1 MFDALSDRLDGI
13 FSKLRSRGRLTERDV
28 DEISREIRLA
38 LLEADVN
45 VRVVKSFIGRVK
57 ERAVGVEVSKA
68 LDPGQQFIKIVHEE
82 LVATLGGTTGKL
94 TMSPK
99 PPTVLMLA
107 GLQGS
112 GKTTAAAKLARL
124 LKSQGLHPLL
134 VGADLQRPA
143 AVEQLRVLAG
153 RVDVPFYSEAS
164 DPVSVARGAIA
175 EAQRLGRNFVIVDTA
190 GRLQIDTELMDELRA
205 IDAAI
210 QPQNTLLVVDAMTG
224 QEAVNVAEAFN
235 DAVGLDGVILTKIDG
250 DARGGAALSVKEVVG
265 KPILFAGT
273 GEKLDEFEPF
283 HPDRMASRILGMGD
297 VLTLIEKVEA
307 TFEEDEKRKAE
318 ELLQSGRLTL
328 EDFLEQ
334 MQQIKRMGPLQNVL
348 GMLPGMPKEVRNAEI
363 DDKDLGRIEAIIRSM
378 TPEERRHPELINGS
392 RRMRIAQGSGTS
404 TNEINNLLKQFKQ
417 VQQMMKGM
425 PGMARKMKGGKKGKG
440 KGKAKGPKMP
450 PGFPGGGRPG
460 ALPAG
465 LPRPRIPTAAFR
477 AFRPGDLDSPAVPR
491 RGVSFGSQDPAHA
504 RREEEAA
511 DVSRRGRRRPQ
522 SPRRPIPR
530 DPRPVRTP
538 PGAVARDDRRRARA
552 ALVERRRAA
561 DRERGQAAA
570 DRRGVGRVQGRERQG
585 RGVAARR

>member
-13 FSKLRSRGRLTERDV
+13 FSKLRNRGRLTERDV
-28 DEISREIRLA
+28 NEISREIRLA

-45 VRVVKSFIGRVK
+45 VRVVRAFIDRVK
-57 ERAVGVEVSKA
+57 ERAIGAQVSEA

-82 LVATLGGTTGKL
+82 LVTTLGGTTGKL
-94 TMSPK
+94 EMSPK

-124 LKSQGLHPLL
+124 LKSQGLQPLL

-153 RVDVPFYSEAS
+153 RVDVPFYSEAT
-164 DPVSVARGAIA
+164 DPVSVARGAIE
-175 EAQRLGRNFVIVDTA
+175 EAARLGRNFVIVDTA

-205 IDAAI
+205 ISAAVK
-210 QPQNTLLVVDAMTG
+210 PQNTLLVVDAMTG
-224 QEAVNVAEAFN
+224 QEAVNVAARFN
-235 DAVGLDGVILTKIDG
+235 EAVGLDGVILTKIDG

-348 GMLPGMPKEVRNAEI
+348 GMLPGMPKEIRNADVDDREI
-363 DDKDLGRIEAIIRSM
+363 ARIEAIIRSM
-378 TPEERRHPELINGS
+378 TPDERRKPEIINGQ
-392 RRMRIAQGSGTS
+392 RRMRIAKGSGTS
-404 TNEINNLLKQFKQ
+404 TSEVNRLLTQFKQ
-417 VQQMMKGM
+417 VQTMMKGM
-425 PGMARKMKGGKKGKG
+425 PGVSRKVAKGKKGKG
-440 KGKAKGPKMP
+440 KKGKAPKMP
-450 PGFPGGGRPG
+450 RLPGGALPGGFPGTGRPGGGLPGFP
-460 ALPAG
+460 
-465 LPRPRIPTAAFR
+465 T
-477 AFRPGDLDSPAVPR
+477 S
-491 RGVSFGSQDPAHA
+491 
-504 RREEEAA
+504 
-511 DVSRRGRRRPQ
+511 
-522 SPRRPIPR
+522 
-530 DPRPVRTP
+530 
-538 PGAVARDDRRRARA
+538 
-552 ALVERRRAA
+552 
-561 DRERGQAAA
+561 
-570 DRRGVGRVQGRERQG
+570 
-585 RGVAARR
+585 